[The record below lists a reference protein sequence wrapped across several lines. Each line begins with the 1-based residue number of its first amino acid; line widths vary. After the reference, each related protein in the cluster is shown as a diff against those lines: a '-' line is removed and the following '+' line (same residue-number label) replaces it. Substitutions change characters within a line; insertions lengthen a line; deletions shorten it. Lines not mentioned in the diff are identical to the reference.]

1 MSKEAEDFASLVFT
15 LLATILLGTLAL
27 FASAFIVQL
36 GWNWSM
42 PQLFAL
48 PEASFRNAF
57 GLSLLAWAV
66 QLSVK
71 VSKE

>member
-1 MSKEAEDFASLVFT
+1 MNSQEDFAALVFA
-15 LLATILLGTLAL
+15 LLAGILVGTLAI
-27 FASAFIVQL
+27 FASAFLVQL

-42 PQLFAL
+42 PQLFGL
-48 PEASFRNAF
+48 PEASFRSAI

-66 QLSVK
+66 RLSVK

>member
-1 MSKEAEDFASLVFT
+1 MSKEAEDFAALVFA
-15 LLATILLGTLAL
+15 LLAGILVGVMAL
-27 FASAFIVQL
+27 LASAFIIQM
-36 GWNWSM
+36 GWNHSM

-66 QLSVK
+66 KLSVK

>member
-1 MSKEAEDFASLVFT
+1 MSKEAEDFAALVFA
-15 LLATILLGTLAL
+15 LLAGILLGTLAL

-42 PQLFAL
+42 PQLFGL
-48 PEASFRNAF
+48 PEASFRNAM

-66 QLSVK
+66 RSSVK
-71 VSKE
+71 ISKE

>member
-1 MSKEAEDFASLVFT
+1 MNSKEDFAALVFT

-42 PQLFAL
+42 PQLFGL
-48 PEASFRNAF
+48 PEASFRSAV
-57 GLSLLAWAV
+57 GLALLAWAARGGA
-66 QLSVK
+66 K
-71 VSKE
+71 

>member
-1 MSKEAEDFASLVFT
+1 MNSKEDFAALVFT
-15 LLATILLGTLAL
+15 LLATILLGTLAI

-42 PQLFAL
+42 PQLFGL
-48 PEASFRNAF
+48 PEASFRSAI

-66 QLSVK
+66 RLSVK

>member
-1 MSKEAEDFASLVFT
+1 MSKEAEDFSAPVFT

-42 PQLFAL
+42 PQLFGL
-48 PEASFRNAF
+48 PEAAFRSAI

-66 QLSVK
+66 KSSVK
-71 VSKE
+71 ISKE